1 MLLELDDYEALA
13 LYHILRKVSGS
24 STSSIRKYAESVKD
38 KLRPVVP
45 NVTRTT
51 DFIGVSSIR
60 TLDNTLYEFNT
71 QVDDWKNPKLKTGV
85 DDWKN
90 PKLKTGVDDWKL
102 KTSFDPITLCIT
114 IEHLQEFRH
123 MYACWNYGETERR
136 DWYRQDVG
144 EAPADEEM
152 FTNFEE
158 GIFDMLYKIRRER
171 GL

>member
-1 MLLELDDYEALA
+1 MLLELDDYEALV

-51 DFIGVSSIR
+51 DFIGASSIR
-60 TLDNTLYEFNT
+60 TLDNTLGKFNK
-71 QVDDWKNPKLKTGV
+71 QVDDWKNS
-85 DDWKN
+85 
-90 PKLKTGVDDWKL
+90 KL

-123 MYACWNYGETERR
+123 MYACWNYGENERR

-158 GIFDMLYKIRRER
+158 GIFSMLYDIRLER